1 MSKIKKQYAYY
12 TARNKKKL
20 EVLVPLAGNWKY
32 ALVLDQLSYWSI
44 NSNYILPKESKPSGW
59 FCMKYSDMKSELG
72 YSEQSL
78 YSIFKKFESAGLIE
92 RIRKKIKGDTR
103 TCIRITHKLL
113 NCIGLAK
120 QNGDSYLQR
129 NKTANDKQ
137 AAEVIDSCSERKQ
150 KYSSKTPKNRVA
162 YKEDIENNYENKIN
176 NITFSD
182 SSKAVDNKL
191 DSYKCIFNQ
200 VGERLE
206 EVQKK
211 YIATVIENLKRDHG
225 LKLSLSNKELFAELT
240 FALLNKAFMPTAKT
254 FKHRMSILSK
264 LLREGRWSTPK
275 GFYKY
280 SDLGQSIAEKKAINK
295 ARYEAEKKEA
305 CGDARYKSETANSFN
320 KQVGWGDKL
329 KKVCETPSLKKKHM
343 GLVHKLSAVTGELK
357 QLSKLANYQAILKP
371 QQEKLQ
377 AQKNALLAD
386 IEVVKS
392 MLLSAKKVKL
402 AENTDGD
409 IAIYEQWGSA

>member
-1 MSKIKKQYAYY
+1 
-12 TARNKKKL
+12 
-20 EVLVPLAGNWKY
+20 
-32 ALVLDQLSYWSI
+32 
-44 NSNYILPKESKPSGW
+44 
-59 FCMKYSDMKSELG
+59 
-72 YSEQSL
+72 
-78 YSIFKKFESAGLIE
+78 
-92 RIRKKIKGDTR
+92 
-103 TCIRITHKLL
+103 
-113 NCIGLAK
+113 
-120 QNGDSYLQR
+120 
-129 NKTANDKQ
+129 
-137 AAEVIDSCSERKQ
+137 
-150 KYSSKTPKNRVA
+150 
-162 YKEDIENNYENKIN
+162 
-176 NITFSD
+176 
-182 SSKAVDNKL
+182 
-191 DSYKCIFNQ
+191 
-200 VGERLE
+200 
-206 EVQKK
+206 
-211 YIATVIENLKRDHG
+211 
-225 LKLSLSNKELFAELT
+225 
-240 FALLNKAFMPTAKT
+240 MPTAKT